1 MRNIVTSHINPRSLI
16 VTAMFF
22 FVLLVSFAL
31 RSRVQQPL
39 LHPLLC
45 AALPCLMLLGLCA
58 AARQKDL
65 SSTAA
70 LMLSCM
76 LLALMLR
83 GTASVRPVMVTG
95 VVVLALAALVFD
107 YRKYTRMRRSTLD
120 WLGAAY
126 CLMIMAFAAA
136 EIVP

>member
-22 FVLLVSFAL
+22 CVLLVSFAL

-58 AARQKDL
+58 VARQKDL

-76 LLALMLR
+76 LLSLMLR
-83 GTASVRPVMVTG
+83 SSSGTSPTMVTG